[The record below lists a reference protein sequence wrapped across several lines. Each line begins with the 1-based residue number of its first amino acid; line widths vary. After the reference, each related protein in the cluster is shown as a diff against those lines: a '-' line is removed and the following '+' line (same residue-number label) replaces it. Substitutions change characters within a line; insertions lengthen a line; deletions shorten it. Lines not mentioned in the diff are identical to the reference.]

1 VRAALA
7 AAMLL
12 LASALLLLGPLA
24 GTAAA
29 ADVCE
34 SCHGLSGGYA
44 FMPMTVRST
53 TPKVVA
59 PDTPFVHTVELRH
72 PGRFTALDATV
83 SIDLSNARN
92 VTAEGPTTA
101 TLGSF
106 SSGSRTASFALR
118 ATATGVPQTIATSV
132 TYTATEHG
140 ASAPYMR
147 TLTTFLTIADSLIVP
162 SSWQVDMGAGDQAT
176 VDFTASRDV
185 RNVRLLVSPVLSGVA
200 EVVGRAPTSLA
211 AGEHFAVSL
220 SGLGPGTGPITVVYE
235 DASGTP
241 YKLPLDVS
249 VTTKAPRVAPPG
261 QAARWFG
268 AVFGFGSLALL
279 VLSAVIGMPFKPLKR
294 RVNKAF
300 ATGAVRTSF
309 HCGVSWVLI
318 ALALLHAA
326 VLMYTSWSSSMVNGI
341 FLLATPGANLGTTI
355 NLGTIG
361 WTAML
366 LTGAG
371 GVLTRPVTSWIGHRG
386 WRYTHS
392 AMTLTA
398 LLASVFHST
407 VFTIRLV

>member
-1 VRAALA
+1 MRAAPA
-7 AAMLL
+7 ATMLL

-34 SCHGLSGGYA
+34 SCHGSDGGYA
-44 FMPMTVRST
+44 FMPMTVRSA

-72 PGRFTALDATV
+72 PGRYTALDATV
-83 SIDLSNARN
+83 TIDLSSARN
-92 VTAEGPTTA
+92 VTVDGATTA

-106 SSGSRTASFALR
+106 SSGSRTATFRLR
-118 ATATGVPQTIATSV
+118 ATATDAPQAIATTV

-140 ASAPYMR
+140 SSAPYMR
-147 TLTTFLTIADSLIVP
+147 TLTTFMTIAESLIVP
-162 SSWQVDMGAGDQAT
+162 SSWQVDIGAGDQAV

-185 RNVRLLVSPVLSGVA
+185 RNLSLMVSPGLSGVA
-200 EVVGRAPTSLA
+200 EVGGQPPVSLA
-211 AGEHFAVSL
+211 KGERFAVSL
-220 SGLGPGTGPITVVYE
+220 SGLGPGTGPVTLVYE
-235 DASGTP
+235 DASGVP

-268 AVFGFGSLALL
+268 AAFGFGSLALL
-279 VLSAVIGMPFKPLKR
+279 LLSAVIGMPFKPLKK
-294 RVNKAF
+294 RVNRLF

-309 HCGVSWVLI
+309 HCSVSWVLI

-326 VLMYTSWSSSMVNGI
+326 VLMYTGWSGSMLNGI

-355 NLGTIG
+355 NLGTVG

-366 LTGAG
+366 FTGAG
-371 GVLTRPVTSWIGHRG
+371 GVLARPITSWIGHSG

-398 LLASVFHST
+398 LLASAFHST